1 MSFFDSILHPEV
13 SALNDWQLLKKPTV
27 AQTACTAAD
36 LTETIRDLVD
46 TQPAGTSIE
55 ALEVSIIGALR
66 FQIWGEGDNNDV
78 PIIDLYGW
86 SDGGPGHHIGK
97 ITLAMGNF
105 VSTGGAAA
113 DGFHKSGMAHQSIRD
128 AFAPGTSYRG
138 CDTYTET
145 NDYENAITVY
155 TGEADFPGHADVSF
169 ANSQYQYFIV
179 LVTGLGSPA
188 ATNVGAIFK
197 ALSIKRG
204 YRNPQATG

>member
-1 MSFFDSILHPEV
+1 MAAADEILVPDV
-13 SALNDWQLLKKPTV
+13 PLLNDWQLLKKPTV
-27 AQTACTAAD
+27 AQTAYVVAD
-36 LTETIRDLVD
+36 LVKPFRELVD
-46 TQPAGTSIE
+46 SQPAGTTVE
-55 ALEVSIIGALR
+55 ALDVSIIGALR
-66 FQIWGEGDNNDV
+66 FQIWGVGSNNNT

-97 ITLAMGNF
+97 ITLGMGNF
-105 VSTGGAAA
+105 ATAAGTTVS
-113 DGFHKSGMAHQSIRD
+113 FLKSESTHQSIRD
-128 AFAPGTSYRG
+128 AFAPATSYRG
-138 CDTYTET
+138 CDLYTET

-155 TGEADFPGHADVSF
+155 TEHTDLPGHADVTF

-179 LVTGLGSPA
+179 MVTNLGS